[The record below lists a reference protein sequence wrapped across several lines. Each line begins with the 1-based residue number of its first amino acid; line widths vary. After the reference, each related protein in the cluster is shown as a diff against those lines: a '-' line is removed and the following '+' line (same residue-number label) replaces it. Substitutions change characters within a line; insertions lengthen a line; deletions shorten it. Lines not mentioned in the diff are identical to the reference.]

1 MLVRAGRSRR
11 AARTSVVVR
20 GLRADAREDD
30 LVDRVVV
37 LPELPGPAR
46 VPRGAAVLLVPRGAP
61 RGVARH
67 ARFQVAGDVRA
78 HAPRAI
84 GGGAVP
90 AAHAHAATEAVLHG
104 PRALPATPATGREG
118 AERARRGVPRRGP
131 RARVER
137 PPARYTSRVFLGT
150 RRRVGSDDAVGRA
163 FEAPLAPKRNR
174 LWRASVKPTRRG
186 VESSRLTAGDRS
198 RDARVHRRFDR
209 IEISRAVSSLFPSR
223 VFAFVFVFAR
233 CATRD
238 ATGAA
243 LARTIARETY
253 PPLDLPGSRLNTAPP
268 PRNDDE
274 THRQGARRA
283 APSPDPNPVASRPPR
298 AGRAIRGEGKKT
310 NNNVRRLD

>member
-118 AERARRGVPRRGP
+118 AERAGRGVPRRGP
-131 RARVER
+131 RARVLND
-137 PPARYTSRVFLGT
+137 PPPDTHREFSGNAESRRK
-150 RRRVGSDDAVGRA
+150 RRRGWAGVRSAARAKKEQVVARVGQTDASRGRVVSLDRGRSVARRARSPKIRSNRNISRGFFA
-163 FEAPLAPKRNR
+163 FPFARLRPLRN
-174 LWRASVKPTRRG
+174 SRR
-186 VESSRLTAGDRS
+186 DRS
-198 RDARVHRRFDR
+198 RARQNDR
-209 IEISRAVSSLFPSR
+209 
-223 VFAFVFVFAR
+223 AR
-233 CATRD
+233 
-238 ATGAA
+238 
-243 LARTIARETY
+243 
-253 PPLDLPGSRLNTAPP
+253 DLPAARPP
-268 PRNDDE
+268 GFTPQYRP
-274 THRQGARRA
+274 
-283 APSPDPNPVASRPPR
+283 APSKR
-298 AGRAIRGEGKKT
+298 
-310 NNNVRRLD
+310 

>member
-118 AERARRGVPRRGP
+118 AERAGRGVPRRGP

-137 PPARYTSRVFLGT
+137 PPARYTSRVFWERGVASEATT
-150 RRRVGSDDAVGRA
+150 RRRAC
-163 FEAPLAPKRNR
+163 EAPLAPKRNR

-209 IEISRAVSSLFPSR
+209 IEISRAVSSLLPSR
-223 VFAFVFVFAR
+223 VFAR
-233 CATRD
+233 ATRD
-238 ATGAA
+238 ATGGA

-283 APSPDPNPVASRPPR
+283 APSPDPNPVASRRPR

>member
-30 LVDRVVV
+30 LVDRIVV

-78 HAPRAI
+78 HAPRTI

-137 PPARYTSRVFLGT
+137 PPARYTSRVFWERGVASEATTRLGGRSKRRSRQKGT
-150 RRRVGSDDAVGRA
+150 GCGARRSNRRVAG
-163 FEAPLAPKRNR
+163 
-174 LWRASVKPTRRG
+174 
-186 VESSRLTAGDRS
+186 SSRLA
-198 RDARVHRRFDR
+198 
-209 IEISRAVSSLFPSR
+209 
-223 VFAFVFVFAR
+223 
-233 CATRD
+233 
-238 ATGAA
+238 
-243 LARTIARETY
+243 
-253 PPLDLPGSRLNTAPP
+253 
-268 PRNDDE
+268 
-274 THRQGARRA
+274 
-283 APSPDPNPVASRPPR
+283 
-298 AGRAIRGEGKKT
+298 
-310 NNNVRRLD
+310 

>member
-37 LPELPGPAR
+37 LPQLPGPAR

-118 AERARRGVPRRGP
+118 AERAGRGVPRRGP

-137 PPARYTSRVFLGT
+137 PPARYTSRVFWERGVASEAT
-150 RRRVGSDDAVGRA
+150 RGWAGVRSAARAKKEQVVARVGQTDASRGRVVS
-163 FEAPLAPKRNR
+163 LDRGR
-174 LWRASVKPTRRG
+174 SVARRP
-186 VESSRLTAGDRS
+186 
-198 RDARVHRRFDR
+198 VHRRFDR

-223 VFAFVFVFAR
+223 VFAR